1 MSRSRAMR
9 RIRQAINRQ
18 IEETQPDRP
27 LLSRRDLLKV
37 AGLAL
42 GGALLGEPMFGKPI
56 FGGRL
61 RAQSLL
67 GSGLFVSAVPRIGIV
82 GAGIAGLVAALTLQD
97 AGVPCTVYESSG
109 RIGGRMHS
117 NHTFWADGQTS
128 EWCGEFIDTVDVV
141 MRRLAKRFGLT
152 LVDVNAAEPPE
163 SVDTNYFLGG
173 YYTNAELAR
182 DLRPVIPVLAEQNR
196 AIGPIAVYNQYTP
209 AGYYFD
215 HLSAYDWIET
225 YVPGGHASR
234 LGQYIDVATVTEN
247 GLDTAQQS
255 SLNLIFPLDSDERF
269 HIRNGNQQL
278 PATIAASL
286 PQGTVRLGWR
296 LATIA
301 ADDDGQVTLTFSTA
315 SGLRSDTLDY
325 VILAL
330 PFSVLRGL
338 NFSQAGFDP
347 LKQLAIRQLGYG
359 TNSKLVLQFDDRYWN
374 GRGAWPGISD
384 GFIQTDLPFQSTWDS
399 SRAEPGPDGL
409 LTNYTGGTVGA
420 SYRPSGPYT
429 TSRGSIV
436 TARYAQQFL
445 DQLEVLWPGVGG
457 HYTGLATL
465 SYPTGDPN
473 LLGSYSTYKVG
484 QYTGFAGYERV
495 PQGRIHFA
503 GEHTSYNFQGFMEG
517 GAESGVRAAREVLAA
532 LA

>member
-1 MSRSRAMR
+1 MSRSRAMS
-9 RIRQAINRQ
+9 RIRRTIKNQ
-18 IEETQPDRP
+18 IEEIQPNRP
-27 LLSRRDLLKV
+27 LLTRRDLLKGTGIV
-37 AGLAL
+37 FGGVL
-42 GGALLGEPMFGKPI
+42 GGVLGGGLL
-56 FGGRL
+56 GGRL
-61 RAQSLL
+61 RADSLL
-67 GSGLFVSAVPRIGIV
+67 GSTPRIGIV

-97 AGVPCTVYESSG
+97 AGLPCAVYESSG

-117 NHTFWADGQTS
+117 NHTFWGDGQTS
-128 EWCGEFIDTVDVV
+128 EWCGEFIDTVDVT

-152 LVDVNAAEPPE
+152 LVDVNAAEPPN

-173 YYTNAELAR
+173 YYTEGELAVDMKPITR
-182 DLRPVIPVLAEQNR
+182 ILVEQNQ
-196 AIGPIAVYNQYTP
+196 AIGPVALYNSYTP
-209 AGYYFD
+209 AGYHFD

-225 YVPGGHASR
+225 YVPGGHSSR

-247 GLDTAQQS
+247 GLDTARQS

-269 HIRNGNQQL
+269 HISNGNQQL
-278 PATIAASL
+278 PVAIAASL
-286 PQGTVRLGWR
+286 PQGTVRRGWR

-301 ADDDGQVTLTFSTA
+301 ADGDGKVTLTFSTA
-315 SGLRSDTLDY
+315 SGLCSEVFDY

-338 NFSQAGFDP
+338 DFSRAGFDP
-347 LKQLAIRQLGYG
+347 LKQIAIQQLGYG

-374 GRGAWPGISD
+374 GRGAWPGIGD
-384 GFIQTDLPFQSTWDS
+384 GFIQTDLPFESTWDS

-409 LTNYTGGTVGA
+409 LTNYTGGTAGA
-420 SYRPSGPYT
+420 SYRPIGPYT
-429 TSRGSIV
+429 TSRGSSI
-436 TARYAQQFL
+436 TASYAQQFL
-445 DQLEVLWPGVGG
+445 DQLEVVWPGVRS

-484 QYTGFAGYERV
+484 QYTLFAGYEKV
-495 PQGRIHFA
+495 PQGSIYFA

-517 GAESGVRAAREVLAA
+517 GAESGERAAREVLAA

>member
-9 RIRQAINRQ
+9 RIWQAINRQ
-18 IEETQPDRP
+18 IEQTQPDRP
-27 LLSRRDLLKV
+27 PLSRRDLLKMT
-37 AGLAL
+37 GLVL
-42 GGALLGEPMFGKPI
+42 GGALLG
-56 FGGRL
+56 GRS
-61 RAQSLL
+61 RADSLL
-67 GSGLFVSAVPRIGIV
+67 GSAVPHIGIV

-97 AGVPCTVYESSG
+97 AGLPCTVYESSG

-117 NHTFWADGQTS
+117 NHSFWGDGQTS
-128 EWCGEFIDTVDVV
+128 EWCGEFIDTTDVV
-141 MRRLAKRFGLT
+141 MRRLANRFGLT
-152 LVDVNAAEPPE
+152 LLDVNAAEPPG

-173 YYTNAELAR
+173 YYTGTELSH
-182 DLRPVIPVLAEQNR
+182 DIQQITPILAEQNR
-196 AIGPIAVYNQYTP
+196 EIGPIAVYNNYTP

-234 LGQYIDVATVTEN
+234 LGQYIDVATVAEN

-255 SLNLIFPLDSDERF
+255 SLNFIFPLDSDERF
-269 HIRNGNQQL
+269 HIRKGNEQL
-278 PATIAASL
+278 PAAIAASL
-286 PQGTVRLGWR
+286 PRETVRRGWR
-296 LATIA
+296 LTTIT
-301 ADDDGQVTLTFSTA
+301 ADDDAKVTLTFSTT
-315 SGLRSDTLDY
+315 SGLRSEVFDY

-338 NFSQAGFDP
+338 DFSRAGFDP
-347 LKQLAIRQLGYG
+347 LKQQAIRQLGYG

-374 GRGAWPGISD
+374 GRGAWPGIGD

-409 LTNYTGGTVGA
+409 LTNYTGGKEGA
-420 SYRPSGPYT
+420 SYQPPGPYT
-429 TSRGSIV
+429 TSRSSIV

-445 DQLEVLWPGVGG
+445 DQLEVVWPGVGG

-484 QYTGFAGYERV
+484 QYTEFAGYEKV

-517 GAESGVRAAREVLAA
+517 GAESGERAAREVLAT

>member
-18 IEETQPDRP
+18 IDSQQLSAPEF
-27 LLSRRDLLKV
+27 SRRDMLKV
-37 AGLAL
+37 TGMAL
-42 GGALLGEPMFGKPI
+42 GGALLG
-56 FGGRL
+56 GRL
-61 RAQSLL
+61 RAQSIL
-67 GSGLFVSAVPRIGIV
+67 GSGVPRIGIV
-82 GAGIAGLVAALTLQD
+82 GAGIAGMVAALTLQD
-97 AGVPCTVYESSG
+97 NGLPCEVFESSG

-117 NHTFWADGQTS
+117 NHTYWADGQTS
-128 EWCGEFIDTVDVV
+128 EWCGEFIDSINIT
-141 MRRLAKRFGLT
+141 MRQLAKRFGLT
-152 LVDVNAAEPPE
+152 LSDVNAAEPAG

-173 YYTNAELAR
+173 YYTDAELGR
-182 DLRPVIPVLAEQNR
+182 DMHAVTPILAEQNR
-196 AIGPIAVYNQYTP
+196 AIGPLAVYNYYTP

-215 HLSAYDWIET
+215 HVSAYDWIQT

-247 GLDTAQQS
+247 GLDTSQQS

-269 HIRNGNQQL
+269 HIRNGNEQL
-278 PATIAASL
+278 PRAIAASL

-296 LATIA
+296 LSTIV
-301 ADDDGQVTLTFSTA
+301 ADGDGKVTLTFSTA
-315 SGLRSDTLDY
+315 SGPRSVTFDY

-338 NFSQAGFDP
+338 DYSRAGFDP
-347 LKQLAIRQLGYG
+347 LKQIAIQQLGYG

-374 GRGAWPGISD
+374 GRGAWPGIGD
-384 GFIQTDLPFQSTWDS
+384 GFIQTGLPFQSTWDS

-409 LTNYTGGTVGA
+409 LTDYTGGTEGA

-429 TSRGSIV
+429 TSRGSGV
-436 TARYAQQFL
+436 TAGYAQQFL
-445 DQLEVLWPGVGG
+445 EQLEVVWPGVSS

-484 QYTGFAGYERV
+484 QYTLFAGYEKA
-495 PQGRIHFA
+495 PQGRIYFA
-503 GEHTSYNFQGFMEG
+503 GEHTSYDFQGFMEG
-517 GAESGVRAAREVLAA
+517 GAESGQRAGREVIGAVA
-532 LA
+532 SG

>member
-1 MSRSRAMR
+1 MSRGRAMN
-9 RIRQAINRQ
+9 RIWRAVNRQ

-37 AGLAL
+37 TGLAL
-42 GGALLGEPMFGKPI
+42 GGVLV
-56 FGGRL
+56 GGRL
-61 RAQSLL
+61 RAASLL
-67 GSGLFVSAVPRIGIV
+67 GSPVPRIGIV

-97 AGVPCTVYESSG
+97 AGVPCAVFESSG

-117 NHTFWADGQTS
+117 NHTFWAEGQTS

-141 MRRLAKRFGLT
+141 MRSLAKRFGLT
-152 LVDVNAAEPPE
+152 LADVVAAEPAG
-163 SVDTNYFLGG
+163 SVCTNYFLGG
-173 YYTNAELAR
+173 YYTDAELAR
-182 DLRPVIPVLAEQNR
+182 DMQQVTPILAEQNR
-196 AIGPIAVYNQYTP
+196 AIGPVVLYNRYTP
-209 AGYYFD
+209 AGFHFD

-234 LGQYIDVATVTEN
+234 LGQYIDLATVTEC

-269 HIRNGNQQL
+269 HISNGNQQL
-278 PATIAASL
+278 PAAIAAGL
-286 PQGTVRLGWR
+286 PQGTVHLGWR
-296 LATIA
+296 LIAIA
-301 ADDDGQVTLTFSTA
+301 AEGDGQVTLTFSTA
-315 SGLRSDTLDY
+315 SGLRSAAFDY

-338 NFSQAGFDP
+338 DYSRAGFDP
-347 LKQLAIRQLGYG
+347 LKQQAITQLGYG

-374 GRGAWPGISD
+374 GRGAWPGISN
-384 GFIQTDLPFQSTWDS
+384 GFIETDLPFQSTWDS
-399 SRAEPGPDGL
+399 SRAEPGADGL
-409 LTNYTGGTVGA
+409 LTNYTGGTEGA
-420 SYRPSGPYT
+420 SYSPPGPYT
-429 TSRGSIV
+429 TSRGSSV
-436 TARYAQQFL
+436 TAGYAQQFL
-445 DQLEVLWPGVGG
+445 DQLAVVWPGVSG

-473 LLGSYSTYKVG
+473 LLGSYSAYKVG
-484 QYTGFAGYERV
+484 QYTQFAGYEGV
-495 PQGRIHFA
+495 PQGRIYFA

-517 GAESGVRAAREVLAA
+517 GAESGGRAGREVLAA